1 MHRFVAMLLAVPLLA
16 AAQAEPLTGAAP
28 PAPVAPAATPAAGPP
43 PIPGPAPTATPCPP
57 LSAAVL
63 PPSRGG
69 WYLGLG
75 LGGGSGQAQDSFGKL
90 ALHRWVD
97 QDPLTLFGQI
107 EAGITLTPHLLLGG
121 ELSLLRTNSDT
132 GAMAKAVTITNL
144 DAMATWFPMEKGVF
158 LRGGGGLSSFT
169 REWTGLPSG
178 RYNGGNLTVGAGYAF
193 WLGPSFNLVLHADVS
208 KQWYGANAIA
218 LTSSSYTAF
227 WLGVAWY

>member
-1 MHRFVAMLLAVPLLA
+1 VA
-16 AAQAEPLTGAAP
+16 AAAP
-28 PAPVAPAATPAAGPP
+28 TAPAATPPAA
-43 PIPGPAPTATPCPP
+43 PCPP
-57 LSAAVL
+57 SPS
-63 PPSRGG
+63 PPARGA
-69 WYLGLG
+69 WYAGVG

-97 QDPLTLFGQI
+97 QDPLTLFAQL
-107 EAGITLTPHLLLGG
+107 EAGVTLTPHLLLGG
-121 ELSLLRTNSDT
+121 DLSLLRTNSDL

-158 LRGGGGLSSFT
+158 LRGGAGLSSFT
-169 REWTGLPSG
+169 REWTGLPTG

-218 LTSSSYTAF
+218 LTNSSYTAF
-227 WLGVAWY
+227 WLGAAWY